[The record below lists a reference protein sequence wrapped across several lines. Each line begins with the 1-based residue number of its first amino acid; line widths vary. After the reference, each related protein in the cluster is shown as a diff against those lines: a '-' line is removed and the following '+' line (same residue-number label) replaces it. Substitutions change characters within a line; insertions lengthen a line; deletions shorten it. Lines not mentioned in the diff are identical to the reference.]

1 MMDEKKAK
9 EKATP
14 KIPHAKNTVPKDFVY
29 VNRPGINGKN
39 EMVPLDWESDENG
52 RFFEIELFS
61 MKNASMSFSDASAF
75 FIKSFVLWSI
85 FQNMKASSVMS
96 GPIIKAQYELVNFDL
111 DCSINN
117 PAPIIPVSSVMKN

>member
-14 KIPHAKNTVPKDFVY
+14 KIPHAQNTVPKDFVY
-29 VNRPGINGKN
+29 VNRPGINGKD

-52 RFFEIELFS
+52 RFCEIELFS

-96 GPIIKAQYELVNFDL
+96 GPIIRAQ
-111 DCSINN
+111 
-117 PAPIIPVSSVMKN
+117 